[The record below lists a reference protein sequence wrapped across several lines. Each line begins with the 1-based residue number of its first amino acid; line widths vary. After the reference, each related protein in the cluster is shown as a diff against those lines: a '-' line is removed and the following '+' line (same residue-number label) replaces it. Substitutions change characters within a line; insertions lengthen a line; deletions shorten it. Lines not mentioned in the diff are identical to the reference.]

1 MFEECQEIMIW
12 DDTGFLLF
20 KNRYNENSLITEVY
34 TKNHG
39 KVSGI
44 IFGGTSK
51 KIKNYLQIGNK
62 LHINYNSKSENRIGY
77 FKIEIQKALSPYY
90 FDDIQKLSCI
100 SSAMNLVKLLT
111 AESQINQ
118 SIYNLLEN
126 FYILLNDDNWIQ
138 KYIFWELDLLKA
150 IGYDLNLIELV
161 DKKLIDNKT
170 QYTSKSSLDKKIIP
184 NFLVDK
190 TQSSED
196 LKTLLSGLKLV
207 SDYLDK
213 SILKPNNLN
222 QPISRLQFINTLRE
236 LF

>member
-1 MFEECQEIMIW
+1 MIW

-77 FKIEIQKALSPYY
+77 FKIEIQKALSPFY

-161 DKKLIDNKT
+161 DKKLINNKT